1 MIEILSAEPSLLE
14 KINTIATHYSRESQL
29 EKAKEELN
37 ELMDELENAINING
51 YVSLSGNTWSEV
63 ADVNIM
69 TAQLIIQNHRKDTVI
84 EQMRYKLDRQIER
97 IRSERRVSDYQEMIH
112 ERILRTFLGG
122 RS

>member
-1 MIEILSAEPSLLE
+1 MIEIESMETIEE
-14 KINTIATHYSRESQL
+14 KIEYLAKHYSKKNQI
-29 EKAKEELN
+29 EKCKEELK
-37 ELMDELENAINING
+37 ELLAELDNAIEINSEI
-51 YVSLSGNTWSEV
+51 VLPENTWSEV

-69 TAQLIIQNHRKDTVI
+69 TAQLMIQHHRKDTVI

-97 IRSERRVSDYQEMIH
+97 IRSERRVSDYQEMIR

>member
-1 MIEILSAEPSLLE
+1 MMKFMYDVLEE
-14 KINTIATHYSRESQL
+14 KIEYLAKHYSKKNQI
-29 EKAKEELN
+29 EKCKEELK
-37 ELMDELENAINING
+37 ELLVELDNAIEING
-51 YVSLSGNTWSEV
+51 EIVLPENTWSEV

-69 TAQLIIQNHRKDTVI
+69 TAQLMIQNHRKDTVI

-97 IRSERRVSDYQEMIH
+97 IRSERRVSDYQEMIR

>member
-1 MIEILSAEPSLLE
+1 MIEIESMETLE
-14 KINTIATHYSRESQL
+14 GKIEYLAKHYSKKNQI
-29 EKAKEELN
+29 EKCKEELK
-37 ELMDELENAINING
+37 ELLVELDNAIEING
-51 YVSLSGNTWSEV
+51 EIVLPENTWSEV

-69 TAQLIIQNHRKDTVI
+69 TAQLIIQNHRKDSVI

>member
-1 MIEILSAEPSLLE
+1 MIEIESMETLE
-14 KINTIATHYSRESQL
+14 GKIEYLAKHYSKKHQI
-29 EKAKEELN
+29 EKCKEELK
-37 ELMDELENAINING
+37 ELLAELDNAIEING
-51 YVSLSGNTWSEV
+51 EIVLPENTWSEI

-69 TAQLIIQNHRKDTVI
+69 TAQLMIQHHRKDTVI

-97 IRSERRVSDYQEMIH
+97 IRSERRVSDYQEMIR